1 MPSSTSS
8 SDAAPARARSSTS
21 RAVVILLASMAA
33 LCVVVEGGTR
43 FIVGDLSNTLRRI
56 RTESKE
62 ANAIGS
68 DAEIEELLIVGN
80 SLLIAG
86 VDVGALNE
94 PLQPRWRGVRF
105 GIEQTTYYDWYYGL
119 RRLTAAGARPKA
131 IIVCFEPRHLVR
143 SSVRTEI
150 FAHYLMRMSDTLSVS
165 QALDLSPSGTAD
177 LMLANVSA
185 FWALRKEIRKNLL
198 GRLMPELPK
207 LTRMMTSGGASPPP
221 EIEEL
226 LTTGRVRLEALRDTA
241 DAAGAK
247 LILVLM
253 PPVSSA
259 YTPALQELG
268 SELGISIVTPLTD
281 QDLQPGDYDLDQY
294 HLSSQGRLRFTN
306 ELAIALIDV
315 LQTPPGPISGG

>member
-1 MPSSTSS
+1 
-8 SDAAPARARSSTS
+8 
-21 RAVVILLASMAA
+21 VLLLASLVA
-33 LCVVVEGGTR
+33 LCVVIEGGTR
-43 FIVGDLSNTLRRI
+43 LVVGDLSNNLRRI
-56 RTESKE
+56 RAESNE
-62 ANAIGS
+62 ATAIGQQP
-68 DAEIEELLIVGN
+68 EIEELLIVGN

-86 VDVGALNE
+86 VDVGVLNG

-119 RRLTAAGARPKA
+119 RRLTAAGARPSA
-131 IIVCFEPRHLVR
+131 IIVCLEPRHLVG

-150 FAHYLMRMSDTLSVS
+150 FAHYLMRMSDTFSVS
-165 QALDLSPSGTAD
+165 QALDLTPSATAD
-177 LMLANVSA
+177 LLFANVSA

-207 LTRMMTSGGASPPP
+207 LTKMMTRGGGSPSP
-221 EIEEL
+221 EIDEL

-259 YTPALQELG
+259 HTPALQELG
-268 SELGISIVTPLTD
+268 NELGIPIMTPLTD
-281 QDLQPGDYDLDQY
+281 QDLLPGDYDLDQY

-306 ELAIALIDV
+306 ALADALLAV
-315 LQTPPGPISGG
+315 LH